1 MSSYEILIKCGYSK
15 EEASRI
21 SGQPIPKDEP
31 KPLKPY
37 QAVIAAINEA
47 KYADVANIRDSF
59 MCKQYGGNTYR
70 DIRAGSDNGDCTTRR
85 GTYRKLK
92 TGDGRFAVKP
102 C

>member
-21 SGQPIPKDEP
+21 SGQPIPVPP
-31 KPLKPY
+31 KVS
-37 QAVIAAINEA
+37 QVSVAAINEA
-47 KYADVANIRDSF
+47 KYAEIPNVMDSF
-59 MCKQYGGNTYR
+59 LEKNYSGNTYQ
-70 DIRAGSDNGDCTTRR
+70 DILAGSDNGDCTTRR

-102 C
+102 CKCS